1 MVRFTSFPDLL
12 AYDIPCGTKFLRVLI
27 FAIFPAIRKNHF
39 PKITITTNIFPA
51 KIYSKVIFSDLNSLP
66 KNLILRNC
74 VCSITW
80 GRHTVACFKKYVFL
94 LHIRDKNENMINEKL
109 GRINFWL
116 NSFSGGLGDSVI
128 LANDVSKMTQLNN
141 WLLPHLQSSD
151 RSYWK
156 LCFRASIH
164 GWRSRTFHSYCDN
177 KGPTVTIVRVG
188 VYIFGGYNDNSWQCK
203 SVR

>member
-1 MVRFTSFPDLL
+1 ML
-12 AYDIPCGTKFLRVLI
+12 VLI
-27 FAIFPAIRKNHF
+27 FAIFPAKSKNQF
-39 PKITITTNIFPA
+39 PQITITANIFPA
-51 KIYSKVIFSDLNSLP
+51 KIYSKVNFYFD
-66 KNLILRNC
+66 NLLFFWLFFLTFLIYQSKFATQKSSTKKLCLFNY
-74 VCSITW
+74 IQL
-80 GRHTVACFKKYVFL
+80 HTVVCFKKYVFL
-94 LHIRDKNENMINEKL
+94 LHLLNKNENMISEKL

-116 NSFSGGLGDSVI
+116 TSFSGGLGDSVI

-188 VYIFGGYNDNSWQCK
+188 IYIFGGYNDNSWQCK